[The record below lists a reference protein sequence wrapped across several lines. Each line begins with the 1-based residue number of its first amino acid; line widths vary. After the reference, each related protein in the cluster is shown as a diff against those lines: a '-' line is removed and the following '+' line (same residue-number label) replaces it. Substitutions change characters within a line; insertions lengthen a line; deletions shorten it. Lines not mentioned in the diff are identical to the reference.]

1 MLEGVVREKFPPL
14 STTEPRTSILSS
26 GADAV
31 TTRSAALLLQAE
43 PAAAGRGRQLLG
55 EVVGVL
61 LRVEDRL
68 IQTDREVRDCFREGE
83 AISLFSGMHGT

>member
-1 MLEGVVREKFPPL
+1 MLEDVVREKFPPL
-14 STTEPRTSILSS
+14 STAFVDHPSTEE
-26 GADAV
+26 D
-31 TTRSAALLLQAE
+31 AALLLQAE

-68 IQTDREVRDCFREGE
+68 IQTDRQVRD
-83 AISLFSGMHGT
+83 